1 MGVSPRHMGVSPRHH
16 ASAVW
21 SMRRCVHSGLLCTLH
36 DMSHPFTLC
45 MGKVLASLS
54 AMQDEDSITSLITT
68 VWLETG
74 MQASEC
80 AAPETFSMLASHSL
94 LGILGPQRVAEAL
107 QECLHSTGSPRPP
120 ARSSATQ
127 TSLDDGQQAFHGA
140 AFSSGC
146 ETAAWEDVAI
156 SPVRPL
162 GPVGAAELEGSE
174 VQAGRVHGGI
184 AMLPGL

>member
-1 MGVSPRHMGVSPRHH
+1 MGQ
-16 ASAVW
+16 
-21 SMRRCVHSGLLCTLH
+21 
-36 DMSHPFTLC
+36 
-45 MGKVLASLS
+45 VLASLS

-94 LGILGPQRVAEAL
+94 LRILGPERVAEVL
-107 QECLHSTGSPRPP
+107 QECLHSHGSPAPP
-120 ARSSATQ
+120 AGSSVVQA
-127 TSLDDGQQAFHGA
+127 SLEDGQQAFRGA

-146 ETAAWEDVAI
+146 ETAAWEDVTI
-156 SPVRPL
+156 SPARPL
-162 GPVGAAELEGSE
+162 GPVGAAELDGSE
-174 VQAGRVHGGI
+174 EQAGRVHGGI